1 MDPLSTACVPEAEG
15 HRKISLSPQS
25 KALKVSGTRG
35 SLNKTAARVVSRYRQ
50 SRVLNRQKKDNT
62 TFGINC
68 RCQPKCVVN
77 IIKEFDDR
85 KKELIGEVG
94 FDGLLDI
101 KLTKVNRQFGAWL
114 LSKVD
119 PKSCAI
125 VKDVNQELP
134 FGPNDVNAVFG
145 LPCSGQP
152 IIPCSQDELDG
163 KKQILCEIFEIP
175 NFSHMKISLLER
187 ILKKQYGYPMTID
200 EKRVFMAAFVLYV
213 TTKLLAPQSCA
224 NFISPRYIMV
234 VSDVDNIKQ
243 YNWSQF
249 VVDEVKKAAESMPTY
264 FPNKAQLSINGC
276 IIFLMVKYL
285 RNLQFRKVG
294 ITCVK
299 TCHISQ
305 FEDDQI
311 ARMIQQDV
319 VSKHNPGF
327 PFPRYGK
334 LQEPRENNPHVPEL
348 SPLNLCSGSKIPS
361 RAIDGGKN
369 LIKFLESHFSSLDV
383 RGTVGSQAYEELKSY
398 VQDGFDRIDEILP
411 TISDFVDIST
421 MQTAI
426 HASDLFKRAFKTNI
440 TAAVKIAIRAAV
452 MKVIDTIEDIQGPL
466 HPWGDT
472 TAMGY
477 HTPTNYSTHATKDA
491 SQLDQPTDSK
501 KRPNSSVS
509 PTSGTR
515 MTNQCSI
522 MLIEEFGSDG
532 QKKRKYTVENPPSH
546 LLKHMSKRV
555 VKPNRKLMSP
565 FMSKQCST
573 ERLESRIADD
583 LYSYIMS
590 ISDDAS
596 LEISLTLRN
605 IQETIKI
612 GSQMDSDSLNLA
624 IRIMFQQEVERFHN
638 TNYLGWRHFIN
649 QDFGMYAL
657 AGEEFWEASHQLAH
671 FSGPEVVYD
680 VSESHL
686 ILIPVHLFNHY
697 VLYVFNM
704 ESKKLSVLD
713 SLNTEDPLGE
723 SRFTRHDK
731 IKIMVS
737 QCVMECMRL
746 ASPGWN
752 MDILNWDF
760 ETVENIPEQQNGD
773 DCGFYVFNFMVN
785 YDGRRLLNPITED
798 PYYLRR
804 QFLIHLL
811 TLRDNEAI
819 LPEYVVDRLRQ
830 IKDN

>member
-1 MDPLSTACVPEAEG
+1 MAKPTGHSNGFHPKQQG

-35 SLNKTAARVVSRYRQ
+35 SLNKTVARVVSRYRQ

-62 TFGINC
+62 IFGINC
-68 RCQPKCVVN
+68 KCQPKCVVN

-85 KKELIGEVG
+85 KELIGEIG

-134 FGPNDVNAVFG
+134 FGSNDVNAVFG

-163 KKQILCEIFEIP
+163 KKQILCEIFKIP
-175 NFSHMKISLLER
+175 NFSHLKISLLKR

-224 NFISPRYIMV
+224 NFISPRYIMA

-249 VVDEVKKAAESMPTY
+249 VVDEVKKAAESMPTC

-285 RNLQFRKVG
+285 RNLLFRKVG
-294 ITCVK
+294 MTCVK

-334 LQEPRENNPHVPEL
+334 LQLMKDPRENNPHVPEL
-348 SPLNLCSGSKIPS
+348 SPLNLCSCSKIPS
-361 RAIDGGKN
+361 RAIDGSKN
-369 LIKFLESHFSSLDV
+369 LIKFLVSHFSSLDV
-383 RGTVGSQAYEELKSY
+383 HRSVGSQAYEELKSS

-426 HASDLFKRAFKTNI
+426 HASNLFKRAFKTNI

-452 MKVIDTIEDIQGPL
+452 TKVIDTIEDIQGPL

-491 SQLDQPTDSK
+491 SQLDQPTNTV
-501 KRPNSSVS
+501 KR
-509 PTSGTR
+509 
-515 MTNQCSI
+515 
-522 MLIEEFGSDG
+522 
-532 QKKRKYTVENPPSH
+532 
-546 LLKHMSKRV
+546 
-555 VKPNRKLMSP
+555 
-565 FMSKQCST
+565 
-573 ERLESRIADD
+573 
-583 LYSYIMS
+583 
-590 ISDDAS
+590 
-596 LEISLTLRN
+596 
-605 IQETIKI
+605 
-612 GSQMDSDSLNLA
+612 
-624 IRIMFQQEVERFHN
+624 
-638 TNYLGWRHFIN
+638 
-649 QDFGMYAL
+649 
-657 AGEEFWEASHQLAH
+657 
-671 FSGPEVVYD
+671 
-680 VSESHL
+680 
-686 ILIPVHLFNHY
+686 
-697 VLYVFNM
+697 
-704 ESKKLSVLD
+704 
-713 SLNTEDPLGE
+713 
-723 SRFTRHDK
+723 
-731 IKIMVS
+731 
-737 QCVMECMRL
+737 
-746 ASPGWN
+746 
-752 MDILNWDF
+752 
-760 ETVENIPEQQNGD
+760 
-773 DCGFYVFNFMVN
+773 
-785 YDGRRLLNPITED
+785 
-798 PYYLRR
+798 
-804 QFLIHLL
+804 
-811 TLRDNEAI
+811 
-819 LPEYVVDRLRQ
+819 
-830 IKDN
+830 

>member
-1 MDPLSTACVPEAEG
+1 MDPLSTACVPEAEVIDLESAECRSGATMAKSMGHSSGFHPKQQG

-35 SLNKTAARVVSRYRQ
+35 SLNKTAARVVS
-50 SRVLNRQKKDNT
+50 
-62 TFGINC
+62 

-101 KLTKVNRQFGAWL
+101 KLTK
-114 LSKVD
+114 
-119 PKSCAI
+119 
-125 VKDVNQELP
+125 
-134 FGPNDVNAVFG
+134 
-145 LPCSGQP
+145 
-152 IIPCSQDELDG
+152 
-163 KKQILCEIFEIP
+163 
-175 NFSHMKISLLER
+175 
-187 ILKKQYGYPMTID
+187 
-200 EKRVFMAAFVLYV
+200 
-213 TTKLLAPQSCA
+213 
-224 NFISPRYIMV
+224 
-234 VSDVDNIKQ
+234 

-249 VVDEVKKAAESMPTY
+249 VVDEVKKAAESMPTC

-334 LQEPRENNPHVPEL
+334 LQLMKEPRENNPHVPEL

-398 VQDGFDRIDEILP
+398 IQDGFDRIDEILP

-426 HASDLFKRAFKTNI
+426 HTSNLFKRAFKTNI

-452 MKVIDTIEDIQGPL
+452 TKVIDTIEDIQGPL

-491 SQLDQPTDSK
+491 SQLDQPTDTQQYDHK
-501 KRPNSSVS
+501 I
-509 PTSGTR
+509 GGL
-515 MTNQCSI
+515 QCTPPKSNGAP
-522 MLIEEFGSDG
+522 EFGSDG

-546 LLKHMSKRV
+546 LLKHKSKRV

-596 LEISLTLRN
+596 LEKTWLQSSHPFRISLTLRN

-760 ETVENIPEQQNGD
+760 ETVENIPEQQNRD

>member
-1 MDPLSTACVPEAEG
+1 MDPLSTACVPEAEVIDLESAECRSGATMAKSMGHSSGFHPKQQG

-101 KLTKVNRQFGAWL
+101 KLTK
-114 LSKVD
+114 
-119 PKSCAI
+119 
-125 VKDVNQELP
+125 ELP

-175 NFSHMKISLLER
+175 NFSHLKISLLER
-187 ILKKQYGYPMTID
+187 ILKKQYI
-200 EKRVFMAAFVLYV
+200 MA
-213 TTKLLAPQSCA
+213 
-224 NFISPRYIMV
+224 

-249 VVDEVKKAAESMPTY
+249 VVDEVKKAAESMPTC

-334 LQEPRENNPHVPEL
+334 LQLMKEPRENNPHVPEL

-398 VQDGFDRIDEILP
+398 IQDGFDRIDEILP

-426 HASDLFKRAFKTNI
+426 HTSNLFKRAFKTNI

-452 MKVIDTIEDIQGPL
+452 TKVIDTIEDIQGPL

-546 LLKHMSKRV
+546 LLKHKSKRV

-596 LEISLTLRN
+596 LEKTWLQSSHPFRISLTLRN

-760 ETVENIPEQQNGD
+760 ETVENIPEQQN
-773 DCGFYVFNFMVN
+773 
-785 YDGRRLLNPITED
+785 R
-798 PYYLRR
+798 
-804 QFLIHLL
+804 
-811 TLRDNEAI
+811 
-819 LPEYVVDRLRQ
+819 
-830 IKDN
+830 